1 MRVKATAQSG
11 SRGGFTLVELLVVI
25 FIIGLLT
32 TLVVVGIGKA
42 IDIQRENAT
51 RSRMGTILGA
61 VDQFATED
69 PLRASFNARRVVI
82 GNAGRR
88 VVEPSFGSYP
98 PYSLSGDAR
107 LPTGTN
113 YTQIAARAIVEPD
126 LRTFGQVSPPQTFE
140 QRIARA
146 LGWEPNG
153 AISGARRMENF
164 AISRS
169 RRPDLAADRA
179 NDDIRSLYSFLKVFS
194 SGALAQVP
202 EAAYRPLTDRPELV
216 FPKGNGDQYDETSA
230 NPRPPQGALDVFG
243 FVDAW
248 GVPMD
253 YFVQV
258 KVAFVTGEDGLLG
271 WRVVDRQPVLRSHGL
286 AREVFDA
293 GKRVEASAIYSTP
306 LTAPIADIK
315 ADTGIMGIPDDDAQ
329 SQYLGGWFRL
339 RHGSGTASPERDNV
353 ESYGFR

>member
-1 MRVKATAQSG
+1 MRVNATGQSG
-11 SRGGFTLVELLVVI
+11 LRRGFTLVELLVVI

-32 TLVVVGIGKA
+32 TLVVVGMGKA

-69 PLRASFNARRVVI
+69 PLRANFNARRVVI
-82 GNAGRR
+82 GGAGRR
-88 VVEPSFGSYP
+88 VVEPSFGPYP
-98 PYSLSGDAR
+98 PYSLAGDAR
-107 LPTGTN
+107 LPSGAN
-113 YTQIAARAIVEPD
+113 YTQIAARAVVEPD
-126 LRTFGQVSPPQTFE
+126 LRTYGQVAPPQTFE

-153 AISGARRMENF
+153 AITSARRMENF
-164 AISRS
+164 ALSRT

-179 NDDIRSLYSFLKVFS
+179 NDDIRSLYAFLKIYS
-194 SGALAQVP
+194 SGALSQVP
-202 EAAYRPLTDRPELV
+202 EAAIRRLTDRPELV
-216 FPKGNGDQYDETSA
+216 FPKGNGDQYDATAA
-230 NPRPPQGALDVFG
+230 NPRPPEGAVDVFG

-258 KVAFVTGEDGLLG
+258 KVAFITGEDGLLG
-271 WRVVDRQPVLRSHGL
+271 WRIVDRQPVLRSHGL
-286 AREVFDA
+286 TREVFDA
-293 GKRVEASAIYSTP
+293 GKRVEAAAIYSTP
-306 LTAPIADIK
+306 LPAPIADIK
-315 ADTGIMGIPDDDAQ
+315 ADTGILGIPDDDAQ
-329 SQYLGGWFRL
+329 AQYLGGWFRL
-339 RHGSGTASPERDNV
+339 RHGSGTATPERDNV